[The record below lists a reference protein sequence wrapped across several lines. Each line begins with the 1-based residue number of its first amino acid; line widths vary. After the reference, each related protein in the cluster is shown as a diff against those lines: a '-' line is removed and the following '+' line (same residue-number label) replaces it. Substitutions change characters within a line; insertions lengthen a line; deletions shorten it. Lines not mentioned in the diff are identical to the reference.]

1 VIHVPPE
8 LIDALSRAECPV
20 VAGHIN
26 PDADALGAM
35 FALTRAMPGNRAAV
49 ALPDSRLSQRLR
61 FIRQFAPEVPLADE
75 ARLRAADVL
84 VAVDTAGTNRL
95 NISAAWDDL
104 ADTSVLN
111 IDHHITN
118 TDYGHINW
126 VVDNASSTCELVY
139 HLITQAAWP
148 LDASTASM
156 LYAGLYADTAGFSLP
171 TTTAEVFEVAA
182 ALARAGAL
190 IEVVAATL
198 MRSQQPHEFEL
209 VRTVYHNTHV
219 TAAGRIAYATLSHD
233 EITAAGCTPDDID
246 DQVSIPRS
254 LSGVKVAI
262 LFSEGVPGIVRI
274 NLRGEDGT
282 PVLPIAEKIG
292 GGGHTFSAGARV
304 RGPLHDVIQNVL
316 HVTESTLT
324 A

>member
-1 VIHVPPE
+1 
-8 LIDALSRAECPV
+8 V
-20 VAGHIN
+20 VAGHVN

-35 FALTRAMPGNRAAV
+35 FALARAMPTAHVAV
-49 ALPDSRLSQRLR
+49 ALPETRLSQRLK
-61 FIRQFAPEVPLADE
+61 FIRQFAPEVVVADE
-75 ARLRAADVL
+75 GRVREADL
-84 VAVDTAGTNRL
+84 LAAVDTAGTNRL
-95 NISAAWDDL
+95 NLPCAWADL
-104 ADTSVLN
+104 TDTVVVN

-118 TDYGHINW
+118 TDYGQINW
-126 VVDNASSTCELVY
+126 VVDNASSTCQLIY
-139 HLITQAAWP
+139 HLITTCDWP
-148 LDASTASM
+148 LDASAASM

-182 ALARAGAL
+182 ALTRAGA
-190 IEVVAATL
+190 EVEGVAAAL

-219 TAAGRIAYATLSHD
+219 TADGRVAYATLAHE
-233 EITAAGCTPDDID
+233 EIMAAGCSPDDID

-262 LFSEGVPGIVRI
+262 LFSEGVPGVVRI

-304 RGPLHDVIQNVL
+304 KGDFQGVIQRVL
-316 HVTESTLT
+316 DVTLSALES
-324 A
+324 